1 MPAEQ
6 DTVADEPRQN
16 SNSGVP
22 VTVTAWSKVTV
33 YWILSLVP

>member
-6 DTVADEPRQN
+6 DIVDDEPRQN

-22 VTVTAWSKVTV
+22 LTVTSWSKVTV
-33 YWILSLVP
+33 NRIISPIP

>member
-1 MPAEQ
+1 MPTEQ

-33 YWILSLVP
+33 NSIISPVP